1 MREIVDKFFP
11 DNWIISIYLGIT
23 VDLSIAWSQYPAA
36 RSALL
41 NSLQLSSIQN
51 LTTKHLKLMDQ
62 NIKDLDQILTE
73 VCVVF
78 SPSFISFSHTVN
90 NCLFRFLLGL
100 FLRDCDCDCR
110 VTSRWTLS
118 SSPHQS

>member
-73 VCVVF
+73 VCFF
-78 SPSFISFSHTVN
+78 SSSSQNQLSHTTTTTTTTFVRA
-90 NCLFRFLLGL
+90 FVIAG
-100 FLRDCDCDCR
+100 
-110 VTSRWTLS
+110 
-118 SSPHQS
+118 